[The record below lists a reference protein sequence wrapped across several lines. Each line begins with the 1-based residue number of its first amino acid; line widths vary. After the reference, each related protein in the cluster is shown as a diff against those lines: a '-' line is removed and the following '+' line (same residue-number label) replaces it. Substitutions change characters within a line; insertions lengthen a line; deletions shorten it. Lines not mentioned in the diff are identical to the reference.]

1 MLAPAEPNLY
11 SARMFIRS
19 SATALCLLV
28 ILSSGCTA
36 TDPLVTQKIAA
47 NQRAIEK
54 LTDRTHTQ
62 LNALENDQAQLN
74 QRLLKTD
81 AENATLRQQVATL
94 NDQIKDLHKMVQQLE
109 TARGTDRKQV
119 IDTISQRMTELMK
132 KQAAQISQNN
142 TSSGPQFGSLHVV
155 RPGETLSEIAAAY
168 NVSVGKLIKFN
179 KLDRPDNL
187 KVGQE
192 IIIPE

>member
-1 MLAPAEPNLY
+1 MLAPAEPNPS

-19 SATALCLLV
+19 SAIALCLLV

-81 AENATLRQQVATL
+81 SENATLRQQVATL

-142 TSSGPQFGSLHVV
+142 TSPGPQFGSIHVV
-155 RPGETLSEIAAAY
+155 RPGETLSEIGAAY

-179 KLDRPDNL
+179 KLARPDNL